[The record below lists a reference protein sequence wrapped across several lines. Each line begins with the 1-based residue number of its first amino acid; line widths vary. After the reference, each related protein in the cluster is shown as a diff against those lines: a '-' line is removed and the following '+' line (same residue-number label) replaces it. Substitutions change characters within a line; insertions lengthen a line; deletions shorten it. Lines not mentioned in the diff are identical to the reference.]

1 MEKEK
6 HNPKQKAVA
15 LSYTKGETAPLVVAK
30 GQGYVAEK
38 IMKTAKD
45 EDISIIKDTKLVEEL
60 IKIDLGDNIPPE
72 LYQVVAEILIFISNM
87 DKQEE
92 YRKYGK

>member
-15 LSYTKGETAPLVVAK
+15 LSYTRGEAAPSVVAK

-45 EDISIIKDTKLVEEL
+45 EHISIVKDTKLVEEL

-92 YRKYGK
+92 YRRYGK